1 MLVREL
7 ATVIPQACG
16 DVWAF
21 IRSSHLPQPG
31 RNLAV
36 YLAGEGHLEC
46 GVEVAQ
52 PFAGS
57 EEVVCSSTPAGLVA
71 MAVHLGPY
79 DRLPEAHVAIRRWYT
94 AHGYVLIGRCWE
106 VYGHWHDDPRSF
118 ALMCIISCSP
128 STSRPCSILI
138 QWE

>member
-79 DRLPEAHVAIRRWYT
+79 DRPPEAHVAIRRWYT
-94 AHGYVLIGRCWE
+94 AHGYVLTGRCM
-106 VYGHWHDDPRSF
+106 GIGMMTPRSF

-128 STSRPCSILI
+128 STSRPCSILV
-138 QWE
+138 QRE